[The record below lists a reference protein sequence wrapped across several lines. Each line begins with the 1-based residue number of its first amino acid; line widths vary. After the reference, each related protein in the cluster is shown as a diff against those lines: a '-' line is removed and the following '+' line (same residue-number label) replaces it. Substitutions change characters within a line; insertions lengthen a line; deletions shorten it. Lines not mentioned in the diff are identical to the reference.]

1 MKVTLVAHKVR
12 GLTTPKR
19 VLENILADHWTHS
32 DEPVVITIEGGAKA
46 RQQRREPEKRANGES

>member
-1 MKVTLVAHKVR
+1 MKVTLVAHKTR

-46 RQQRREPEKRANGES
+46 RQQRREPEKRANGEA